1 MTMTAGTDDRPDA
14 AALQREAL
22 RQRLLLRALL
32 RRSADATVEGWSRE
46 SPPRTRDALAAYR
59 GNAAAIATRALAAA
73 FPTVQQLLGEES
85 FDALAA
91 ALWHRHPPR
100 RGDLALWGGE
110 LPAFVAADAQLASEP
125 YLADVARLDWA
136 VHAIE
141 QAADAPSQPSGVER
155 LASDDP
161 ATLALVLRDGAA
173 LIRSPHPIVSIWR
186 AHRSDAADRFDA
198 VRAAFAA
205 GRGETAWVWRRGW
218 RAQVDAV
225 DAAQAVFTE
234 SLLAGRSIAVALDAA
249 GASFG
254 AEAWLRAALGGEW
267 IAAVVDATN
276 RSPTLHHPNQEPTS

>member
-1 MTMTAGTDDRPDA
+1 MTMSAATDDQPDA
-14 AALQREAL
+14 AALQREAM

-46 SPPRTRDALAAYR
+46 SPLRTRDALAAYR
-59 GNAAAIATRALAAA
+59 GSAAAIAARALTAA

-91 ALWHRHPPR
+91 ALWHHHPPR

-110 LPAFVAADAQLASEP
+110 LPAFVAADAQLAAEP
-125 YLADVARLDWA
+125 YLSDVARLDWA
-136 VHAIE
+136 VHALE
-141 QAADAPSQPSGVER
+141 QAADAPSAPTGVER
-155 LASDDP
+155 LANDEP
-161 ATLALVLRDGAA
+161 ATLALVLRDGAE
-173 LIRSPHPIVSIWR
+173 LIRSPHPIVTIWH
-186 AHRSDAADRFDA
+186 AHRSDAADRFNA
-198 VRAAFAA
+198 VRAAFAE

-234 SLLAGRSIAVALDAA
+234 SLLAGRSIAAALDAA
-249 GASFG
+249 GASFD

-267 IAAVVDATN
+267 IAAVVDAADV
-276 RSPTLHHPNQEPTS
+276 SPAIHHPNQESTS